1 MPLTERLAE
10 YDNPNQFA
18 LLQGVTGVE
27 ADQNRI
33 ATTGRECFA
42 FSPREDAAAAA
53 VVNLVRSLFEKNEVS
68 PDKYNITVDAIG
80 NVFVTWYGEDR
91 TKTFMSGSHLDSV
104 LGGGVFD
111 GPSGIN
117 SAYTFLQKL
126 VLSNALPDT
135 SFTMVAWRSE
145 ESSPTTGSVSIGS
158 RAATGTISKEDLEKV
173 PYMFPGQPRRLL
185 KEHITETRGAA
196 AWDKIIAELTTHPFF
211 SKMEVVGA
219 NELHIEQS
227 AVIDRQNKEVGIV
240 VHGIGGAIRQE
251 LAMQTAT
258 DKTTITPANPHTYF
272 TLTFTGEQAHTGG
285 TPPNLSA
292 QIVDGK
298 PGDPWYRKD
307 ALIGSSQVLKQLFWA
322 TDRMTMKDAIKVTS
336 TTPARM
342 TGFTTVPDE
351 QIVQLAV
358 EDRNLATLE
367 TIFNTAAS
375 ETLRRLGVTMRITK
389 GTAVT
394 EGDLHHLNRET
405 LKTQLEL
412 PLQVETF
419 VRKAVNEQKT
429 ADPTN
434 SVGTLRATVTDF
446 SVKANGLT
454 EQAPLAAK
462 LDLRDVDPTGMAALE
477 EKIALTIGCISRTT
491 GSELNCKTL
500 SRKPFAPIDA
510 TAASDLMSV
519 CDQLGVTYT
528 TMPSMPGHDG
538 ASLAARG
545 VPISMVFVRHDGV
558 SHNPAENQPLKCYQ
572 TAERVQHEF
581 MAERIGFAMVE

>member
-1 MPLTERLAE
+1 MPLTERLTGYE
-10 YDNPNQFA
+10 DPDQFG
-18 LLQGVTGVE
+18 LLQEVTRVE
-27 ADQNRI
+27 ADQSRI
-33 ATTGRECFA
+33 ATSGRECFA
-42 FSPREDAAAAA
+42 FSHREDGAAKA
-53 VVNLVRSLFEKNEVS
+53 VLNLTRSLFEKNNVS

-91 TKTFMSGSHLDSV
+91 NRTFMSGSHLDSV

-126 VLSNALPDT
+126 VLSNARPNI
-135 SFTMVAWRSE
+135 SFTMVAWRAE
-145 ESSPTTGSVSIGS
+145 ESSPTTGSVSVGS

-185 KEHITETRGAA
+185 KEHITDSRGSVV
-196 AWDKIIAELTTHPFF
+196 WDKIIAELTNHPFF

-227 AVIDRQNKEVGIV
+227 AVIDRQNNEVGIV

-285 TPPNLSA
+285 TPPNLA
-292 QIVDGK
+292 AEIPQCK

-307 ALIGSSQVLKQLFWA
+307 ALIGSSEVLKQLFWA
-322 TDRMTMKDAIKVTS
+322 ANRMAMQDAIKVIGTI
-336 TTPARM
+336 PARM
-342 TGFTTVPDE
+342 TGFTTVPDA
-351 QIVQLAV
+351 QVVALAI
-358 EDRNLATLE
+358 ENHHLETLE
-367 TIFNTAAS
+367 ILLSTAAG
-375 ETLRRLGVTMRITK
+375 EIFKRLGVTMKIEK
-389 GTAVT
+389 KHAVA

-405 LKTQLEL
+405 LKTQLEF
-412 PLQVETF
+412 PIKVEAA
-419 VRKAVNEQKT
+419 VRRAVSEQKA
-429 ADPTN
+429 ADSTN

-446 SVKANGLT
+446 WVEADGLT
-454 EQAPLAAK
+454 GQAPLAAK
-462 LDLRDVDPTGMAALE
+462 LDLRDVDPAGMAALE
-477 EKIALTIGCISRTT
+477 KKIAATIATISSATGC
-491 GSELNCKTL
+491 ELSCKTL

-510 TAASDLMSV
+510 TASSDLMSV
-519 CDQLGVTYT
+519 CDQLGVTCT

-545 VPISMVFVRHDGV
+545 IPISMVFVRHDGV

-581 MAERIGFAMVE
+581 MAERIGFAMVK